1 MLHIT
6 KWNLM
11 IFLFLVNLAW
21 LLFAYMS
28 DTKRLHFVL
37 CKRHFRPR
45 LLLRVF
51 FLPNLYPRYT
61 ESYSAC
67 CYSAFRMSWLLVLHN
82 YDALYFLS
90 ACVWLNK
97 RSEMKSTHLVFV
109 DDIENHPIVL
119 LSYDCLILYCNW
131 IASDWSYHKDVLL
144 GKRPRSGVADDI

>member
-1 MLHIT
+1 
-6 KWNLM
+6 M
-11 IFLFLVNLAW
+11 IFSIFLIW
-21 LLFAYMS
+21 FLLSYTYMT

-37 CKRHFRPR
+37 RKRHFRPR

-67 CYSAFRMSWLLVLHN
+67 CYSALRMSWLLVLPN

-90 ACVWLNK
+90 VYVWLNK
-97 RSEMKSTHLVFV
+97 RNGMKGTHLVFV
-109 DDIENHPIVL
+109 DDIENHPIAF
-119 LSYDCLILYCNW
+119 LSHDCLILYCSC

-144 GKRPRSGVADDI
+144 GKIPRSGVADDI